1 MTDIGAKVGIAQ
13 INKISNNYLNSNL
26 LFWEISIDHNS
37 LLDTLDLEV
46 IMDYGNHLSPSDCS
60 APSLPVT

>member
-37 LLDTLDLEV
+37 PLDTLDLEA
-46 IMDYGNHLSPSDCS
+46 IMDDGSHLSPGDCS